1 MSGFPKD
8 AAARVQLNDGQT
20 MPWIGLGVWQT
31 PPDETADVVRT
42 AIELG
47 YRAVDTAR
55 LYHNEA
61 GVGEGLLDHPDMFV
75 TTKVWNDEQGYDST
89 LRAFDES
96 ARLLQRDVVDL
107 YLIHWAMPQQ
117 GLYVETW
124 KALIELKK
132 QGRVRSIG
140 VSNFEKDHLQ
150 KIIDETGVVPVVN
163 QIEIHPF
170 FQQEELRHFHKSVGI
185 QTEAWRPLGKGTVL
199 KDELIAG
206 IARKHGKSP
215 AQVILRWHLQNE
227 VVVIPK
233 SVHRERMAENL
244 DLFDFVLPEQEM
256 EAIATLHRAD
266 GRMGENPANPVFG

>member
-170 FQQEELRHFHKSVGI
+170 FQQEELRRFHKSVGI

-244 DLFDFVLPEQEM
+244 DLFDFALSEQDMAE
-256 EAIATLHRAD
+256 IATLHRAD
-266 GRMGENPANPVFG
+266 GRMGENPAHPVFD

>member
-1 MSGFPKD
+1 MSDFPKD
-8 AAARVQLNDGQT
+8 AASCVQLNDGHA
-20 MPWIGLGVWQT
+20 MPWIGLGVWET

-55 LYHNEA
+55 LYRNEA
-61 GVGEGLLDHPDMFV
+61 GVGEGLKGHPAMFV

-89 LRAFDES
+89 LKAFDES

-124 KALIELKK
+124 KALIDLQK

-140 VSNFEKDHLQ
+140 VANFEKDHLQ
-150 KIIDETGVVPVVN
+150 RIMDETGVVPAVN

-170 FQQEELRHFHKSVGI
+170 FQQEELRAFHKSVGI

-199 KDELIAG
+199 NNELIG
-206 IARKHGKSP
+206 DIARRHGKSP
-215 AQVILRWHLQNE
+215 AQVILRWHLQNG
-227 VVVIPK
+227 VIVIPK

-256 EAIATLHRAD
+256 AAIATLHRAD